1 MAGDTPG
8 VDPTIGRRIRAARV
22 WRGLDQQVLA
32 HRAGFTQGYLSK
44 IERGLAPVDKRATLE
59 SFARALDVSPGDLT
73 GADTF
78 LTPGASDENAALAPL
93 RLALADVEFGEALEG
108 PVSPWPEIQQDLAAV
123 NALRPLADYSRLTGL
138 LPKLVRDLHGS
149 VDGARRQDAL
159 IGLTDCYSAAWA
171 AAKNLGDA
179 GLAQIAAR
187 HLRDVTAHL
196 DGLEWD
202 GLAAWARV
210 NAISSTA
217 RERAYVVATKAA
229 NKLDEGLDKPE
240 VAELYGMLHLSA
252 ALGSTVAGDF
262 DQAGTHLQEAENIA
276 RRPGVGERNFSR
288 QSFGPG
294 NVAIWKTMIA
304 VESGEGGKAA
314 EIAAQVDPAT
324 LPASRS
330 RRAAWQ
336 IDIAR
341 GMAMERRDEEAIT
354 AFRTAR
360 QLAPQRTHANPWVR
374 ETVTDMYERA
384 RREAVRRDLRGMAYW
399 LGIGRTA

>member
-1 MAGDTPG
+1 MADDIRG

-44 IERGLAPVDKRATLE
+44 IERGLAPVDKRATVDA
-59 SFARALDVSPGDLT
+59 FARALDVSPGDLT

-78 LTPGASDENAALAPL
+78 LTPGTRDENAALAPL
-93 RLALADVEFGEALEG
+93 RLALADVEFGEVLDG
-108 PVSPWPEIQQDLAAV
+108 PVAPWPEIQQGVAAV
-123 NALRPLADYSRLTGL
+123 NALRPLADYSKLAAL
-138 LPKLVRDLHGS
+138 LPKLVRGLHGS
-149 VDGARRQDAL
+149 VSGTHRQDAL
-159 IGLTDCYSAAWA
+159 TGLTDCYSAAWA

-187 HLRDVTAHL
+187 NLRDVTAHL
-196 DGLEWD
+196 DGLEWE

-210 NAISSTA
+210 NAISSVA
-217 RERAYVVATKAA
+217 RERAYVVATRAA

-262 DQAGTHLQEAENIA
+262 DQAGTHLHEAECIA
-276 RRPGVGERNFSR
+276 QRPGVAERNFSH

-304 VESGEGGKAA
+304 VESGDGGKAA
-314 EIAAQVDPAT
+314 EIAARVDPT
-324 LPASRS
+324 MLPASRS
-330 RRAAWQ
+330 RLAAWH
-336 IDIAR
+336 IDIGR
-341 GMAMERRDEEAIT
+341 GMAMDRRDEAAIA

-360 QLAPQRTHANPWVR
+360 QLAPQRAHANPWVR
-374 ETVTDMYERA
+374 EAVTDMYERA
-384 RREAVRRDLRGMAYW
+384 RRESVRKNLRGMAFW
-399 LGIGRTA
+399 LGIGRTG